1 MFCGS
6 FNIQYF
12 LQIFKAQNFSME
24 FFFFLGG
31 GGKCLLEALG
41 ILVGFDIFPH
51 SITPVT
57 WIPEYFPP
65 GITTLAIS
73 LQNDSEEQKKTGQF
87 ISF

>member
-12 LQIFKAQNFSME
+12 LQILKARKFGIG
-24 FFFFLGG
+24 FFFGG
-31 GGKCLLEALG
+31 GELMFVGGFRDFL
-41 ILVGFDIFPH
+41 GFDIFPH
-51 SITPVT
+51 LITPVT

-73 LQNDSEEQKKTGQF
+73 LQNESEEQKKTDKF